1 MGGGDAKIN
10 VVRSVEK
17 HRCNQSRWDRNRRVD
32 ILFALT
38 WHIHR
43 IWGQVDKY
51 YQMSS
56 KYILHPLLTHTT
68 NTSYTKTRLTISQQQ
83 KKQGSNGKR
92 NTVVVYS
99 NFQITNINVHYFTFL
114 RGGIFIFIYSGR

>member
-10 VVRSVEK
+10 VVRSVEN

-43 IWGQVDKY
+43 IWGQVDK
-51 YQMSS
+51 
-56 KYILHPLLTHTT
+56 
-68 NTSYTKTRLTISQQQ
+68 
-83 KKQGSNGKR
+83 QGLNP
-92 NTVVVYS
+92 N
-99 NFQITNINVHYFTFL
+99 
-114 RGGIFIFIYSGR
+114 